1 MPEAVAPKRTYKKG
15 TGAWKKAPPDAVR
28 YSRMCGFADAS
39 SGRVSPVGGTS
50 APVSMSA
57 MHSRFTSGAPVAR
70 GDGLVDWAYK
80 QGVELYF
87 DCRESA
93 RVELVRADGTPML
106 NLNTLVSNFF
116 LGTEMTAGDVATGTA
131 EMLLDE
137 AVPGGSSNVP
147 EWVSD
152 AAQVSGGV
160 FDMIIE
166 VLD

>member
-1 MPEAVAPKRTYKKG
+1 MPDAVAPKRTYKKG

-116 LGTEMTAGDVATGTA
+116 LGTEMTAGDVATAGGEA
-131 EMLLDE
+131 VLDE
-137 AVPGGSSNVP
+137 VVPGGSSGAP

-152 AAQVSGGV
+152 AAQVTGAV
-160 FDMIIE
+160 FDMALA